1 MNNLVNINNELIN
14 QNLNALNSLNVL
26 KNVFVDSNIS
36 LNTKAVFAYLF
47 FKGVE

>member
-14 QNLNALNSLNVL
+14 QNLNALNSLNEL

-36 LNTKAVFAYLF
+36 LNAKAVLHIYFLKA
-47 FKGVE
+47 